1 MNKRLQMLEK
11 LTAAGTA
18 DSFAWYALAMEYR
31 KEKRIDEA
39 MATFQKLREQDPDY
53 VPMYLMAGQLL
64 LENQQPLEAVPWL
77 EQGIARARARG
88 DMKALGELEQALATA
103 R

>member
-1 MNKRLQMLEK
+1 MNKRLDMLEK
-11 LTAAGTA
+11 LTSSGKA

-31 KEKRIDEA
+31 KEKRTDEA
-39 MATFQKLREQDPDY
+39 LTTFDALRSRDADY

-64 LENQQPLEAVPWL
+64 LELGRASDAATWL
-77 EQGIARARARG
+77 EQGIEKARAKG
-88 DMKALGELEQALATA
+88 DGKALGELESALSET